1 MLPEHLDLASSYK
14 VRRAPTVVRADANG
28 TVIVRLAGADSVRA
42 ELDAMARESVTV
54 I

>member
-1 MLPEHLDLASSYK
+1 MAGLFDVQPEQ
-14 VRRAPTVVRADANG
+14 VPNRPFVRADANG

-42 ELDAMARESVTV
+42 ELDAIARESVTV